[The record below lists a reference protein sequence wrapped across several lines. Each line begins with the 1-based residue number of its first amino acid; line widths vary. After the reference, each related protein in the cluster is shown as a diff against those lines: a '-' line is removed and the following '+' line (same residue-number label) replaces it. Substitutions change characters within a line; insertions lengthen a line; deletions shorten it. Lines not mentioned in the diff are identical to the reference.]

1 MEGIQICLNEVPHSF
16 SSLLAFY
23 NFIKKAF
30 SQNTETCTETS
41 SDSVDLKFGV
51 EDSNINE
58 LREIL
63 NKSSFQ
69 KTEKTKDAQCLTLM
83 K

>member
-1 MEGIQICLNEVPHSF
+1 MKYHILF

-30 SQNTETCTETS
+30 SQNTETCTETP

-63 NKSSFQ
+63 NKWIFIIKLQFYTFYTLSFV
-69 KTEKTKDAQCLTLM
+69 AY
-83 K
+83 

>member
-1 MEGIQICLNEVPHSF
+1 MKYHILF

-51 EDSNINE
+51 EDLNRNE
-58 LREIL
+58 LRKIL
-63 NKSSFQ
+63 NKPSFQ
-69 KTEKTKDAQCLTLM
+69 KTETTKDVQCLTLM

>member
-1 MEGIQICLNEVPHSF
+1 M
-16 SSLLAFY
+16 AFY

-51 EDSNINE
+51 EDLNRNE
-58 LREIL
+58 LRKKS

-69 KTEKTKDAQCLTLM
+69 KTETTKDAQCLTLM
-83 K
+83 KKNI

>member
-1 MEGIQICLNEVPHSF
+1 MEGIQICWNEVPHPF

-23 NFIKKAF
+23 NFIKNAF

-51 EDSNINE
+51 EVLNRNE

-69 KTEKTKDAQCLTLM
+69 KTETTNMLSV
-83 K
+83 